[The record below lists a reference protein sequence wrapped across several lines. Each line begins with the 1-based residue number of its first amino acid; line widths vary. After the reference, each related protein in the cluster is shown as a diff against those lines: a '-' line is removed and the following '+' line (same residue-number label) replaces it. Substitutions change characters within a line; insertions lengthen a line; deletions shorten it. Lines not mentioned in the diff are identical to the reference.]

1 MNKNYLN
8 LKFGLVD
15 IIANLHLSHATKIF
29 YHILPCPTAIYPL
42 IIENTQS

>member
-29 YHILPCPTAIYPL
+29 ITSYLAQPPFTR
-42 IIENTQS
+42 